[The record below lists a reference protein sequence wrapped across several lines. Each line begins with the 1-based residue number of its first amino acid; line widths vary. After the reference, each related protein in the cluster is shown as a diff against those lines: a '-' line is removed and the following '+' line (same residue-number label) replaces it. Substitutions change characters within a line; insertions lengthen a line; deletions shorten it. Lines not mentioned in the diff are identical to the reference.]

1 VLRGD
6 EATGISIKVTN
17 ATFLTFWCLK
27 KIGSKARKKKGK
39 KMRRHIVFL
48 STVFSCLCLSLTG
61 AGAQEVFTWQD
72 CLNEARQNHPD
83 LISAK
88 EVVNQSK
95 ADKAIAISAILPQV
109 STQVSQSTSKS
120 PLNNTTNA
128 SSYGIT
134 AQQLL
139 FDGLKTPYDIA
150 TAAKNV
156 KASQYNYDVTS
167 SYVRLRLRTAFVALL
182 SAQELL
188 TITKDISTLRK
199 QNVDLVKLLY
209 EGGMENRGSLL
220 TVEANLAQSDF
231 DVVQAQR
238 AITVGQRQL
247 SKEMGRAEVRP
258 LQVAGDLN
266 SIAVKREKPNFE
278 AMATS
283 NPFLE
288 NLSAKKEAA
297 QFALKSAKAEFFP
310 QIFANAGAGR
320 TDSEWPPRHDDWSVG
335 VTLTFPIF
343 EGGRRWAD
351 VSKAKAVL
359 SQAQADERSNRD
371 GVVLTL
377 EQSWAAWQ
385 NAIDSVAVQKEVLQ
399 AAEEREKIARVEYTN
414 GLITFD
420 NWTIIEDDLVQ
431 AQKTL
436 LAAQANGFIAEAQWI
451 QAQGGT
457 LEYAE

>member
-1 VLRGD
+1 MKIYMKFFTLSLLILCFVPDMGKAEEVLTW
-6 EATGISIKVTN
+6 EACIKE
-17 ATFLTFWCLK
+17 
-27 KIGSKARKKKGK
+27 ARK
-39 KMRRHIVFL
+39 
-48 STVFSCLCLSLTG
+48 
-61 AGAQEVFTWQD
+61 
-72 CLNEARQNHPD
+72 NHPD
-83 LISAK
+83 LISAQ

-95 ADKAIAISAILPQV
+95 ADKAIATSAILPQI
-109 STQVSQSTSKS
+109 STEVSQSTSKV
-120 PLNNTTNA
+120 PQGNQTNT
-128 SSYGIT
+128 SSYGVT

-139 FDGLKTPYDIA
+139 FDGFKTPYDIA
-150 TAAKNV
+150 TAARNV

-167 SYVRLRLRTAFVALL
+167 SNIRLRLRTAFISLL
-182 SAQELL
+182 NAQELL
-188 TITKDISTLRK
+188 TITKDIVIRRK
-199 QNVDLVKLLY
+199 QNADLVKLLY

-220 TVEANLAQSDF
+220 TVEANLAQADL

-238 AITVGQRQL
+238 AITVAQRQL

-258 LQVAGDLN
+258 IQVTGDLN
-266 SIAVKREKPNFE
+266 SINVKREKPNFE
-278 AMATS
+278 ALSTN
-283 NPFLE
+283 NPSLE
-288 NLSAKKEAA
+288 ALSAKKEAA

-320 TDSEWPPRHDDWSVG
+320 TDSEWPPHQDDWSVG

-359 SQAQADERSNRD
+359 NQAQADERSNRD
-371 GVVLTL
+371 SVTLTL
-377 EQSWAAWQ
+377 EQSWAQWQ
-385 NAIDSVAVQKEVLQ
+385 DAADTVAVQKEVLQ

-420 NWTIIEDDLVQ
+420 NWTIIEDALVQ
-431 AQKTL
+431 ARKSL
-436 LAAQANGFIAEAQWI
+436 LVAQANAFIAEAQWI

>member
-1 VLRGD
+1 M
-6 EATGISIKVTN
+6 K
-17 ATFLTFWCLK
+17 
-27 KIGSKARKKKGK
+27 
-39 KMRRHIVFL
+39 RRIVFL

-61 AGAQEVFTWQD
+61 AGAQEILTWQD

-95 ADKAIAISAILPQV
+95 ADKTIAISTMLPQV
-109 STQVSQSTSKS
+109 STEVSQSTSKA
-120 PLNNTTNA
+120 PLNNTTNT

-139 FDGLKTPYDIA
+139 FDGFKTPYDIA
-150 TAAKNV
+150 TAGKNV

-167 SYVRLRLRTAFVALL
+167 SDVRLRLRTAFISLL

-188 TITKDISTLRK
+188 TITKDISMLRK
-199 QNVDLVKLLY
+199 QNADLVKLLY
-209 EGGMENRGSLL
+209 EGGREHRGALL
-220 TVEANLAQSDF
+220 TAEANLAQADL

-238 AITVGQRQL
+238 AITVAQRQL
-247 SKEMGRAEVRP
+247 SKEMGRAEIRP
-258 LQVAGDLN
+258 IQVAGDLN
-266 SIAVKREKPNFE
+266 SITVKQEKPNFE
-278 AMATS
+278 ALATS

-310 QIFANAGAGR
+310 QIFANASAGR
-320 TDSEWPPRHDDWSVG
+320 TDTDWPPHNNEWSVG
-335 VTLTFPIF
+335 VTLTFPLF

-351 VSKAKAVL
+351 VSKARAVL
-359 SQAQADERSNRD
+359 NQAQADERSNRD

-377 EQSWAAWQ
+377 EQAWTAWQ
-385 NAIDSVAVQKEVLQ
+385 NAIDTVAVQKEVSQ

-420 NWTIIEDDLVQ
+420 NWTIIEDNLVKARTSLQ
-431 AQKTL
+431 IAQTN
-436 LAAQANGFIAEAQWI
+436 AFIAEAQWI